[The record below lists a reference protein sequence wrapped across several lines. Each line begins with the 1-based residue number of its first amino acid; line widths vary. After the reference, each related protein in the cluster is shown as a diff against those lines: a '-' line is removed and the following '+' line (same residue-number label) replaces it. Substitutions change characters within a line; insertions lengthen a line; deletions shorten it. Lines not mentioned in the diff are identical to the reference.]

1 MFSYYLEGGTKIGE
15 GSFGIV
21 NKGRMN
27 GQLGEFKGAWWRGW
41 DGMAYTRAPV
51 FLVVIFYVT
60 GDPCG
65 KSKKI
70 MIKLINVKIFL
81 LYSLLS

>member
-41 DGMAYTRAPV
+41 DGMAFTRALV
-51 FLVVIFYVT
+51 FLVVIFLCNW
-60 GDPCG
+60 GSMW
-65 KSKKI
+65 K
-70 MIKLINVKIFL
+70 
-81 LYSLLS
+81 